1 MKDNLARLL
10 FTDEGPVVGVD
21 PIMAVEFHACFSRFI
36 WRRRGSFT
44 EETAFAADEFEGVGQ
59 MATADLEEPLVG
71 WQDQIGN
78 QRDFV
83 RNMFA
88 VFFLSLFVGRSC

>member
-36 WRRRGSFT
+36 CHTNNKKAQDNNRQYNGIDSKSNEKLYWRNF
-44 EETAFAADEFEGVGQ
+44 
-59 MATADLEEPLVG
+59 
-71 WQDQIGN
+71 N
-78 QRDFV
+78 
-83 RNMFA
+83 
-88 VFFLSLFVGRSC
+88 VFFEKA